1 MYTGTYIKP
10 TFPWLMEHS
19 PAGIDDGTVPDVL
32 QGLQEL
38 ALGFIPPVTPRG
50 FPCISDHDLDAAP
63 TVHGGILIQLTK
75 NGGWADQEIS

>member
-1 MYTGTYIKP
+1 
-10 TFPWLMEHS
+10 MEHS
-19 PAGIDDGTVPDVL
+19 PAGIYDGTVPDVL

-38 ALGFIPPVTPRG
+38 ALGFILPVTPRG